1 MRNHD
6 LPALK
11 QARRARQKDK
21 ARAAL
26 LDEAKVEE
34 LARLEFEAAKAK
46 TGKSKKR
53 QRAIADQM
61 QA

>member
-1 MRNHD
+1 ME
-6 LPALK
+6 K
-11 QARRARQKDK
+11 I
-21 ARAAL
+21 

-53 QRAIADQM
+53 QRAIADQT